1 MQDDAFGFSMQGVVS
16 MIAALYELEE
26 EDQES
31 TGMSP
36 GMLVKRSSELAKG
49 LEVVKTEIASF
60 DAEMETADDASE
72 MAAAVYDL
80 NRVIGMLQDLSHLD
94 REDVKKREKELM
106 KSFHDIKRDIKDIL
120 ESLNS
125 LEKTK
130 DGKIRTKS
138 RRSRQSDREEMK
150 QEPRTFDI
158 RVDLDDVLAMI
169 TALGIAEDD
178 EDDAESILT
187 PKDIKAR
194 SQKLAQLLPGVLAR
208 LETFLETSS
217 YSGAASEAYGVTE
230 LIESHV
236 VVLKR
241 ILDVVDAVCGARDA
255 NEVELAVY
263 RTYNSFQGLQREAR
277 EVLTSIYSI
286 QVRVVSCFSHHR
298 SAHPGMPCLFRS
310 WVSSRR
316 RPSRPSRRH
325 RGGARRRTPTP
336 RTADC
341 PTWVFRKQVTCS
353 ARRRSTCQARTPFK
367 IWTLAST

>member
-31 TGMSP
+31 STGMSP

-49 LEVVKTEIASF
+49 LEVVKSEIASM
-60 DAEMETADDASE
+60 DDNMETADDASE

-150 QEPRTFDI
+150 QEQRTFDI

-178 EDDAESILT
+178 EDEAESILT

-230 LIESHV
+230 LIECHV

-286 QVRVVSCFSHHR
+286 QVRISCVISCFTHHH
-298 SAHPGMPCLFRS
+298 SAHPL
-310 WVSSRR
+310 
-316 RPSRPSRRH
+316 
-325 RGGARRRTPTP
+325 
-336 RTADC
+336 
-341 PTWVFRKQVTCS
+341 
-353 ARRRSTCQARTPFK
+353 
-367 IWTLAST
+367 